1 AGRSDAG
8 KSGRRRARRR
18 AAISAV
24 AETRQPVAAT
34 TPGTSFP
41 VSAQR
46 TKLSRVEISEAAR
59 TPAVA
64 PAAVRRAAADRVE
77 TSATAPPTIATVPRT
92 RPTRTGSPS
101 SEIAKSAERSGE
113 TPTRIAV
120 RDAPTASIARTKS
133 TCERPGATNP
143 ATRNGQTPC
152 QVSPP
157 RNGAARTG
165 QTASAP
171 AVVASDTASGSTPG
185 RNEARIATAIAPKRT
200 AEAAASANA
209 STRQRQPC
217 SRIARTSANTDC
229 QQRCQS
235 ASERP

>member
-1 AGRSDAG
+1 M
-8 KSGRRRARRR
+8 
-18 AAISAV
+18 SAV

-101 SEIAKSAERSGE
+101 SEIAKSADRSGE

-120 RDAPTASIARTKS
+120 REAPTAWIARTKS
-133 TCERPGATNP
+133 TCERPGATRP
-143 ATRNGQTPC
+143 AARNGQTPC

-157 RNGAARTG
+157 RNGAASTR
-165 QTASAP
+165 QTTSAP
-171 AVVASDTASGSTPG
+171 AVVARATASGSEPG
-185 RNEARIATAIAPKRT
+185 RKEAGIATAIGPKRT
-200 AEAAASANA
+200 AGSAGGVKA
-209 STRQRQPC
+209 RPEQRQAGV
-217 SRIARTSANTDC
+217 R
-229 QQRCQS
+229 
-235 ASERP
+235 